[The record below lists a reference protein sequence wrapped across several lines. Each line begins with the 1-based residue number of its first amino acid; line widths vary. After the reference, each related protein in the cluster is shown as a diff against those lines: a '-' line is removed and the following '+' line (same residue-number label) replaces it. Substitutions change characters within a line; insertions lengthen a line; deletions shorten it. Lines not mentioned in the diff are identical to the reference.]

1 MAIGV
6 VVVGLGPVGSAIAR
20 QVATRKGF
28 QLVGGIDL
36 DPAKA
41 DRDVGDVIA
50 LGRSLRVKVSPD
62 PSKAL
67 KAARAHVA
75 VLSTG
80 STLVSIMPQ
89 IEQILKA
96 RMAIVSTSE
105 ELAYPTRRNLR
116 LWRHIDQLAHR
127 AKVAVLGTGIN
138 PGFVMDV
145 LPLLLTTPCD
155 RVDAIMVNRVI
166 DARGRR
172 LSFQQKVGAGLTPE
186 QFKAQVEE
194 GSVRHV
200 GFAQSIQMLADAMG
214 WRLERITEEVKP
226 KFASETVAGELLAVD
241 PGYVSG
247 IVQDGVGYKN
257 GMAIIR
263 LHLEAYLG
271 APESYD
277 SILIEGSP
285 RLSVTVPGGI
295 HGDAGTASVIV
306 NCIPRVLA
314 APPGLRTMRDL
325 PIPGFY
331 GGARSSPL
339 AP

>member
-1 MAIGV
+1 MATRV
-6 VVVGLGPVGSAIAR
+6 VLIGLGPVGSAIAR

-28 QLVGGIDL
+28 QLVGGIDV

-41 DRDVGDVIA
+41 DRDLGDVIG
-50 LGRSLRVKVSPD
+50 LGRSLRMKVSPE

-75 VLSTG
+75 VLCTG
-80 STLVSIMPQ
+80 STLASIMPQ

-105 ELAYPTRRNLR
+105 ELAYPTRRTLR
-116 LWRHIDQLAHR
+116 LWKRIDQLARR

-145 LPLLLTTPCD
+145 LPLLLTTPCE
-155 RVDAIMVNRVI
+155 RVDAIVVNRVI
-166 DARGRR
+166 DARARR

-186 QFKAQVEE
+186 QFKAQVED

-200 GFAQSIQMLADAMG
+200 GFTQSIQMLADAMG
-214 WRLERITEEVKP
+214 WRLDRMIEEVKP
-226 KFASETVAGELLAVD
+226 KFANETVASEFLAVD

-257 GMAIIR
+257 RMAVIR

-285 RLSVTVPGGI
+285 RLSVTIPGGI
-295 HGDAGTASVIV
+295 HGDAGTASVVV
-306 NCIPRVLA
+306 NCIPRILA
-314 APPGLRTMRDL
+314 ARPGLRTMRDL
-325 PIPGFY
+325 SIPGFY
-331 GGARSSPL
+331 GGE
-339 AP
+339 

>member
-1 MAIGV
+1 MTIRV
-6 VVVGLGPVGSAIAR
+6 VLVGLGPVGSAIAR
-20 QVATRKGF
+20 QVVTRKGF
-28 QLVGGIDL
+28 QLVGGIDI

-41 DRDVGDVIA
+41 DRDVGDVIG
-50 LGRSLRVKVSPD
+50 LGRSLRVKVSPE
-62 PSKAL
+62 PSKTL
-67 KAARAHVA
+67 KAAHAHVA
-75 VLSTG
+75 VLCTG
-80 STLVSIMPQ
+80 STLASIMPQ

-96 RMAIVSTSE
+96 GMAIVSTSE

-116 LWRHIDQLAHR
+116 LWKRIDQLAHR

-155 RVDAIMVNRVI
+155 RVDAIVVNRVI

-186 QFKAQVEE
+186 QFHAQVED

-214 WRLERITEEVKP
+214 WRLERIIEEVKP
-226 KFASETVAGELLAVD
+226 TFANEMVAGEFLAVD

-257 GMAIIR
+257 GIAIIR

-285 RLSVTVPGGI
+285 RLSVTIPGGI
-295 HGDAGTASVIV
+295 HGDAGTASIIV

-331 GGARSSPL
+331 GGN
-339 AP
+339 

>member
-1 MAIGV
+1 MAIRV
-6 VVVGLGPVGSAIAR
+6 VHVGLGPVGAAIAR
-20 QVATRKGF
+20 QVATRKGL
-28 QLVGGIDL
+28 QLVGGIDI

-41 DRDVGDVIA
+41 GRDVGDVIG
-50 LGRSLRVKVSPD
+50 LGRALRARVSPE
-62 PSKAL
+62 PAKAL

-80 STLVSIMPQ
+80 STLASIMPQ
-89 IEQILKA
+89 VEQILKA
-96 RMAIVSTSE
+96 RVAIVSTAE
-105 ELAYPTRRNLR
+105 EMAYPTRRNLR
-116 LWRHIDQLAHR
+116 LWNRIDKLAKR

-145 LPLLLTTPCD
+145 LPLLLTTPCE
-155 RVDAIMVNRVI
+155 RVDAIVVNRVI

-172 LSFQQKVGAGLTPE
+172 LPFQQKVGAGLTPQ

-200 GFAQSIQMLADAMG
+200 GFTQSIQMLADAMG
-214 WRLERITEEVKP
+214 WRLDRITEEVKP
-226 KFASETVAGELLAVD
+226 KFANETVASEFLAVD

-257 GMAIIR
+257 GRGLIR

-271 APESYD
+271 APDSHD

-285 RLSVTVPGGI
+285 RLSFTIPGGI
-295 HGDAGTASVIV
+295 HGDAGTAAVIV

-331 GGARSSPL
+331 AGD
-339 AP
+339 

>member
-1 MAIGV
+1 MTTRV
-6 VVVGLGPVGSAIAR
+6 VLIGLGPVGSAIAR

-28 QLVGGIDL
+28 QLVGGIDV

-41 DRDVGDVIA
+41 GRDVGDVIG
-50 LGRSLRVKVSPD
+50 LGRSLRMKVSPE
-62 PSKAL
+62 PSRAL

-75 VLSTG
+75 VLCTG
-80 STLVSIMPQ
+80 STLASIMPQ
-89 IEQILKA
+89 IEQVLKA

-105 ELAYPTRRNLR
+105 ELAYPTRRTLR
-116 LWRHIDQLAHR
+116 LWKRIDQLARR

-145 LPLLLTTPCD
+145 LPLLLTTPCE
-155 RVDAIMVNRVI
+155 RVDAIVVNRVF

-172 LSFQQKVGAGLTPE
+172 LPFQQKVGAGLTPE
-186 QFKAQVEE
+186 QFKAQVKD

-200 GFAQSIQMLADAMG
+200 GFIESIQMLADAMG
-214 WRLERITEEVKP
+214 WRLDRIIEEVKP
-226 KFASETVAGELLAVD
+226 KIANETVAGEFLAVD
-241 PGYVSG
+241 AGYVSG

-257 GMAIIR
+257 GTAVIR

-285 RLSVTVPGGI
+285 RLSVTIPGGI
-295 HGDAGTASVIV
+295 HGDAGTASVVV

-314 APPGLRTMRDL
+314 APPGLHTMRDL

-331 GGARSSPL
+331 GGE
-339 AP
+339 